1 MEVAKVPLYYVLLQS
16 PAQKID
22 YFNISKQ
29 IIILFINNF
38 YIFFILVEF
47 VLRKMIKIQQIKS
60 VNKQKFFVIS
70 IIPAEMKLKTAQLES
85 FVLLINQLNVGIKVA
100 KKL

>member
-29 IIILFINNF
+29 IIILFIF